1 MIIFRKVRW
10 RNLFS
15 YGNMFTEIQL
25 DRSPSTMILGK
36 NGSGKSAF
44 TDALVFGLFGKPFR
58 KIKKDQMINTKNGK
72 DALVEV
78 EFDIDKDQYLIRRG
92 IKPGIF
98 EIWKNG
104 EILNQPGSSRDY
116 QKFLETTILKM
127 DYEAACQIV
136 FVGAAQHTT
145 FMQLDTSKR
154 RKFVEVI
161 LNLVV
166 FSNMSKIHYN
176 KTYELKNRLSELKSA
191 VTVAKEKVKI
201 RQRYIDDLKSAEKQ
215 TQEEELARVRI
226 ELEDISA
233 RLIDLYEDRNNITS
247 DIDPVDRNAYQKAM
261 NDLRDHLNL
270 VSSLD
275 SKISDLNKN
284 LQKLGDAPECYAC
297 HQAIDPEEHTRQ
309 REHLFAKRE
318 AVTSAKTELQIK
330 IPSLQDSISKFDE
343 AIKMY
348 DLYLGRVREVDAEIT
363 IAERQKEHL
372 EAELIKERSSQKDKI
387 EAGELELRE
396 LEKLYLA
403 LNDKWQEL
411 QTKSEYMQLIGTML
425 QDKGIKSML
434 IKRFIPIINH
444 SVNQH
449 LQQLGLFVK
458 FHLDENFDETIQAR
472 GIDTLGYNSYSE
484 GEKLRMD
491 MALLLAWRDIA
502 KLQGNVSTNLLIFD
516 EIFDSSLDTTGA
528 ESLADLLGVFQ
539 HLNVFII
546 THTPEKIA
554 EKVRSIIKIER
565 QDGFSK
571 ISKWEEK
578 Q

>member
-1 MIIFRKVRW
+1 M
-10 RNLFS
+10 FS
-15 YGNMFTEIQL
+15 YGQMFTEVQL

-58 KIKKDQMINTKNGK
+58 KIKKGQMINTKNGK
-72 DALVEV
+72 DAMVEV
-78 EFDIDKDQYLIRRG
+78 EFEIDADRYFIRRG
-92 IKPGIF
+92 IKPDIF

-104 EILNQPGSSRDY
+104 EMLNQPGSSRDY

-136 FVGAAQHTT
+136 FVGKAQHTT
-145 FMQLDTSKR
+145 FMQLDSGKR
-154 RKFVEVI
+154 RKFVEII

-176 KTYELKNRLSELKSA
+176 KTYELKNKISEVKSA
-191 VTVAKEKVKI
+191 VTVSREKVKI
-201 RQRYIDDLKSAEKQ
+201 RQRYIEDLKQADRQ
-215 TQEEELARVRI
+215 AAEEEIARVQEALDKVTADLNR
-226 ELEDISA
+226 
-233 RLIDLYEDRNNITS
+233 LYELRESIKS
-247 DIDPVDRNAYQKAM
+247 DVDPIDKREYQKALD
-261 NDLRDHLNL
+261 NLRNHITMVGKIEDKIDE
-270 VSSLD
+270 VVKSLD
-275 SKISDLNKN
+275 R
-284 LQKLGDAPECYAC
+284 LGDAPECFAC
-297 HQAIDPEEHTRQ
+297 GQAIDPDAHQ
-309 REHLFAKRE
+309 CQVDKMKLKRD
-318 AVTSAKTELQIK
+318 ELTGARSEIQDK
-330 IPSLQDSISKFDE
+330 IPGFKNSIAEFEKAIESYDAYLQ
-343 AIKMY
+343 
-348 DLYLGRVREVDAEIT
+348 RVREVDSEIT
-363 IAERQKEHL
+363 FAERQKETL
-372 EAELIKERSSQKDKI
+372 VADLGRERVSQKTKI
-387 EAGELELRE
+387 EEGEEELKKLETLATA
-396 LEKLYLA
+396 LEKKY
-403 LNDKWQEL
+403 QEL
-411 QTKSEYMQLIGTML
+411 LTNQEYLQTIGLIL

-434 IKRFIPIINH
+434 IKRFVPIINA

-502 KLQGNVSTNLLIFD
+502 RMQGNVSTNLLIFD

-528 ESLADLLGVFQ
+528 EALADLLGVFQ
-539 HLNVFII
+539 GLNVFII

-571 ISKWEEK
+571 IMKWEERE
-578 Q
+578 

>member
-1 MIIFRKVRW
+1 M
-10 RNLFS
+10 FS
-15 YGNMFTEIQL
+15 YGQMFTEVQL

-58 KIKKDQMINTKNGK
+58 KIKKGQMINTKNGK
-72 DALVEV
+72 DAMVEI
-78 EFDIDKDQYLIRRG
+78 EFEIDADRYFIRRG
-92 IKPGIF
+92 IKPDIF

-104 EILNQPGSSRDY
+104 EMLNQPGSSRDY

-136 FVGAAQHTT
+136 FVGKAQHTT
-145 FMQLDTSKR
+145 FMQLDTGKR

-176 KTYELKNRLSELKSA
+176 KTYELKNKISELKSA
-191 VTVAKEKVKI
+191 VTVSREKVKI
-201 RQRYIDDLKSAEKQ
+201 RQRYIEDLKQADRQ
-215 TQEEELARVRI
+215 AAEEEISRI
-226 ELEDISA
+226 QEALDKVTTELN
-233 RLIDLYEDRNNITS
+233 RLYKLRDSIKSDVDPIDKRDYQKALDNLRGHIEMVGKIDDKIEEVVKALERLGEAPKCFACGQ
-247 DIDPVDRNAYQKAM
+247 DIDPDAHRCQVDQMLTKRMDLTNARLEI
-261 NDLRDHLNL
+261 ND
-270 VSSLD
+270 
-275 SKISDLNKN
+275 
-284 LQKLGDAPECYAC
+284 
-297 HQAIDPEEHTRQ
+297 
-309 REHLFAKRE
+309 
-318 AVTSAKTELQIK
+318 K
-330 IPSLQDSISKFDE
+330 IPGFRQSIAEFEKAIESYDAYLQ
-343 AIKMY
+343 
-348 DLYLGRVREVDAEIT
+348 RVREVDADIT
-363 IAERQKEHL
+363 FAERQKETL
-372 EAELIKERSSQKDKI
+372 VADLGRERVSQKSKI
-387 EAGELELRE
+387 EEGERE
-396 LEKLYLA
+396 LKRLETLTNALEKKY
-403 LNDKWQEL
+403 QEL
-411 QTKSEYMQLIGTML
+411 LTDQEYLQTIGLIL

-434 IKRFIPIINH
+434 IKRFVPIINA

-449 LQQLGLFVK
+449 LQKLGLFVK

-502 KLQGNVSTNLLIFD
+502 KMQGNVSTNLLIFD

-528 ESLADLLGVFQ
+528 EALADLLGVFQ
-539 HLNVFII
+539 GLNVFII

-571 ISKWEEK
+571 IMKWEERE
-578 Q
+578 